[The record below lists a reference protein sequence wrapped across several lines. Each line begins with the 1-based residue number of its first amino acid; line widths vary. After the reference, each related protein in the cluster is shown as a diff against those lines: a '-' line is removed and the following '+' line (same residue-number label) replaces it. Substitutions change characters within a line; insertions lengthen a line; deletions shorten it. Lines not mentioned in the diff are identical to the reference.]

1 MTEDVPVCTHNTMSG
16 YDFLQLPTQT
26 PPSPVSQEEVLD
38 LSVKVVPTQTKQEFQ
53 VSYYQDNVMNLS
65 VANKSRRIKSSK
77 EDGRKHHESNS
88 TNQESTIRILPMKRS
103 QTRATNQL
111 NAYSDVELSM
121 HYKWTT
127 EEHYENYDLKYL
139 GKNGRVIT

>member
-65 VANKSRRIKSSK
+65 VANYSRRIKSSK
-77 EDGRKHHESNS
+77 
-88 TNQESTIRILPMKRS
+88 
-103 QTRATNQL
+103 
-111 NAYSDVELSM
+111 
-121 HYKWTT
+121 
-127 EEHYENYDLKYL
+127 
-139 GKNGRVIT
+139 